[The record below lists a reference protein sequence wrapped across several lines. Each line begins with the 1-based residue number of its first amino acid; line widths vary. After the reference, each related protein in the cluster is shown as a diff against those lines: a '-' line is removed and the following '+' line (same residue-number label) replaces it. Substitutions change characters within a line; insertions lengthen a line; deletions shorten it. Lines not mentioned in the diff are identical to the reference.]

1 MQPLPS
7 SHYGS
12 HDAACGFGGCG
23 TDLLKAENS
32 TCIEASLVRFPTPCS
47 KVTVQCTQKLA
58 NLQEFVQM
66 SLARCRGAARPQL
79 DLPGASPSSTQHENL
94 EEHEQHACNS
104 PWATPSLSPHL
115 KSMERFAEHPNWPS
129 LADHTCIACWGRPLS
144 LKLLLSH
151 FSPRCQRAAPQFA
164 QASQVAD
171 MRRLNALWHG
181 CFVQY
186 KQENLMP

>member
-1 MQPLPS
+1 MTLHVALAVVAQICLKLKIQHASKRASSDSQRPARKSRSSALRNLPTCRS
-7 SHYGS
+7 SM
-12 HDAACGFGGCG
+12 
-23 TDLLKAENS
+23 
-32 TCIEASLVRFPTPCS
+32 
-47 KVTVQCTQKLA
+47 
-58 NLQEFVQM
+58 QM

-104 PWATPSLSPHL
+104 PWATPSLSPQPQNNVL

-171 MRRLNALWHG
+171 MRRLKALWHG